1 MAPQVTTSMPCHSVV
16 FCPWVIWAL
25 LAEILLIV
33 IAAQPLQSIKPTHL
47 VCCSLNFGNQFDL
60 CLKNVSNLWT
70 WFDIWHIWMYMNIYK
85 PIWTYLNL
93 SEHTWTYL
101 NVSEC
106 IWTYHNIPE
115 CIRMYLNIYEP
126 IWTYQHLSKPI
137 KTYRVYP
144 NLYKV
149 GRGGA
154 IGRTLG
160 SESDDRSSLVWH
172 RFESGRSCLCIW
184 LCKIE
189 KELWL
194 SSTTPAS

>member
-33 IAAQPLQSIKPTHL
+33 IAAQPLQSIKPIHL

-101 NVSEC
+101 NVSEH

-115 CIRMYLNIYEP
+115 RIRMYLNIYEP

-144 NLYKV
+144 NLCTKTRFMSMKWVVNLFLIIASFLKNGFSQKLYSC
-149 GRGGA
+149 
-154 IGRTLG
+154 T
-160 SESDDRSSLVWH
+160 SSVPALVLKQY
-172 RFESGRSCLCIW
+172 SV
-184 LCKIE
+184 K
-189 KELWL
+189 
-194 SSTTPAS
+194 